1 MAKVKIEEI
10 VDHLSS
16 EFRRALED
24 TFAEHAPGV
33 EIDSYQVFRDFK
45 RAVYRKC
52 NTWEN
57 VPDRFVDDWDG

>member
-1 MAKVKIEEI
+1 MAQVKIEDI

-24 TFAEHAPGV
+24 TFAAHAPNV
-33 EIDSYQVFRDFK
+33 RIDSYQVFRDFR

-52 NTWEN
+52 NVWEN
-57 VPDRFVDDWDG
+57 VPDQFVNS